1 MSLYAHKIKNSSIVK
16 VCKGDTMTNAELAVI
31 EKINN
36 NFSGADIRCISIRN
50 EDKAVCLFG
59 EKNIKNTL
67 ARHESVYAIR
77 RRIKAIIE
85 AKTEYSD
92 MCAQLRVY
100 PDTRLFPQGEMRC
113 GQIAICDINDMD
125 EIFDSYKTCAMTRD
139 GVLFIGA
146 NSIEEAYKQFEIANL
161 IASICANARKLGRAL
176 SVLERRHIA
185 LYKLN
190 VTLPLMEELDMSR
203 QSGEDEAR
211 QGLANV
217 ISQLY
222 SDHLFLDSNGA
233 ASVRISDNSF
243 LITASDK
250 ERSQV
255 APEGLVMIHNG
266 RREPGKHPS
275 NSAALHKMIYD
286 SNPHIKSIIISH
298 PPFSMAY
305 SACSCDIELDDAA
318 RVTVGNVRR
327 YPFGATVMQ
336 PSLFTN
342 GITKETNAYL
352 IENDCLVC
360 FGDSPE
366 SAAQITR
373 EVERC
378 AEAKIIPTEDN

>member
-1 MSLYAHKIKNSSIVK
+1 MNSLTRPI
-16 VCKGDTMTNAELAVI
+16 CKGEVMTSAEIAVI
-31 EKINN
+31 EKIKS

-50 EDKAVCLFG
+50 KDRAVCLFG
-59 EKNIKNTL
+59 EKNIKNIL

-77 RRIKAIIE
+77 RSIKAIIE

-113 GQIAICDINDMD
+113 GQIAICDIHDMD

-139 GVLFIGA
+139 GTLFIGA

-161 IASICANARKLGRAL
+161 IASICANARLLGKSL

-190 VTLPLMEELDMSR
+190 VTLPLMEELDMSK
-203 QSGEDEAR
+203 QCGEDEAR
-211 QGLANV
+211 EGLASV
-217 ISQLY
+217 ISKLY
-222 SDHLFLDSNGA
+222 NEHLFLDSNGA
-233 ASVRISDNSF
+233 ASVRISENSF

-255 APEGLVMIHNG
+255 TPDDLVMIHNG

-286 SNPHIKSIIISH
+286 ANPHINSIIISH
-298 PPFSMAY
+298 PRYSMAF
-305 SACSCDIELDDAA
+305 SACSCDIELDDKAIDI
-318 RVTVGNVRR
+318 VKNIKR

-336 PSLFTN
+336 PTLFTN
-342 GITKETNAYL
+342 GITPDVNAYL

-360 FGDSPE
+360 FGDSPD

-378 AEAKIIPTEDN
+378 AAEKITPIEEDQ